1 MFNWKR
7 LKRDI
12 SSKIWLRSHRYQ
24 QIPVNIFP
32 RHLRPLSSPGW
43 EGRKFSPRQLL
54 SGFSLKMSSTAS
66 EHFGVFLEEFGGFL
80 CRPAGSHKQGDAF
93 LFSRLRCFVL
103 GGGMEA
109 ITSASSWER
118 AKPLHINQNYSTATV
133 CSCVME
139 SVWKSSPQ
147 WWHASLPCR
156 TFRKPSHRQSAEG
169 S

>member
-24 QIPVNIFP
+24 QIPVNVFP
-32 RHLRPLSSPGW
+32 RHLRPLSLPGW
-43 EGRKFSPRQLL
+43 ESGKFSPRQVL
-54 SGFSLKMSSTAS
+54 SGFSLKMSSTATFWS
-66 EHFGVFLEEFGGFL
+66 VSGGVRGF
-80 CRPAGSHKQGDAF
+80 CA
-93 LFSRLRCFVL
+93 VL
-103 GGGMEA
+103 LEA
-109 ITSASSWER
+109 ISRETRSSSLNCAASYWEEGWKQLPAPAAERGPSLCTSIR
-118 AKPLHINQNYSTATV
+118 ITPPPLCAR
-133 CSCVME
+133 VMA